1 MGEELAKG
9 FALSTAWVDG
19 DVKSWAEL
27 AAMWIEQDALDLV
40 AELSHIVG
48 KLAEALALI
57 EGPDC
62 SPEIILQQLALE
74 AERRPGDKS
83 GK

>member
-19 DVKSWAEL
+19 DMESWAEL

-40 AELSHIVG
+40 GELSHIVG
-48 KLAEALALI
+48 QMARALALI

-62 SPEIILQQLALE
+62 SPEIILQQLALD
-74 AERRPGDKS
+74 AES
-83 GK
+83 GSED

>member
-1 MGEELAKG
+1 MGEQLAKG

-19 DVKSWAEL
+19 DMESWAEL

-40 AELSHIVG
+40 GELSHIVG
-48 KLAEALALI
+48 QMAEALALI

-62 SPEIILQQLALE
+62 SPEIILQQLALD
-74 AERRPGDKS
+74 AGRPPSDG
-83 GK
+83 

>member
-19 DVKSWAEL
+19 DMASWTEL
-27 AAMWIEQDALDLV
+27 AAMWIDENALDLV
-40 AELSHIVG
+40 GELSHIIG
-48 KLAEALALI
+48 QMASALALI

-62 SPEIILQQLALE
+62 SPEIILQQLSLE
-74 AERRPGDKS
+74 AERPPSGD
-83 GK
+83 

>member
-9 FALSTAWVDG
+9 FALSTAWVD
-19 DVKSWAEL
+19 DDMDSWAEL

-40 AELSHIVG
+40 RELSHIVG
-48 KLAEALALI
+48 QMAQALALI
-57 EGPDC
+57 EGPEC

-74 AERRPGDKS
+74 AERPPS
-83 GK
+83 GT

>member
-19 DVKSWAEL
+19 DMASWTEL
-27 AAMWIEQDALDLV
+27 AAMWIDENALDLV
-40 AELSHIVG
+40 GELSHIIG
-48 KLAEALALI
+48 QMASALALI

-74 AERRPGDKS
+74 AERPPSDG
-83 GK
+83 

>member
-1 MGEELAKG
+1 MGDQLAKG

-19 DVKSWAEL
+19 DMESWAEL
-27 AAMWIEQDALDLV
+27 AVMWINEDALDLV
-40 AELSHIVG
+40 GELSHIIG
-48 KLAEALALI
+48 QMASALALI

-74 AERRPGDKS
+74 AERPPSDG
-83 GK
+83 

>member
-19 DVKSWAEL
+19 DMESWTEL

-40 AELSHIVG
+40 GELSHIVG
-48 KLAEALALI
+48 EMAQALALI
-57 EGPDC
+57 EGPEC
-62 SPEIILQQLALE
+62 SPEIILQQLALD
-74 AERRPGDKS
+74 AGRPPSDG
-83 GK
+83 

>member
-1 MGEELAKG
+1 MSEQLAKG

-19 DVKSWAEL
+19 DMESWAEL

-40 AELSHIVG
+40 GELSHIVG
-48 KLAEALALI
+48 QMACALALI

-62 SPEIILQQLALE
+62 SPEIILQQLALD
-74 AERRPGDKS
+74 AESASED
-83 GK
+83 

>member
-19 DVKSWAEL
+19 DMESWAEL
-27 AAMWIEQDALDLV
+27 AAMWIEKDALDLV
-40 AELSHIVG
+40 GELSHIVG
-48 KLAEALALI
+48 QMASALALI

-62 SPEIILQQLALE
+62 SPEIILQQLAVD
-74 AERRPGDKS
+74 AES
-83 GK
+83 GSED

>member
-19 DVKSWAEL
+19 DMESWAEL
-27 AAMWIEQDALDLV
+27 AATWIEQDALDLV
-40 AELSHIVG
+40 GELSHIVG
-48 KLAEALALI
+48 QMARALALI

-62 SPEIILQQLALE
+62 SPEIILQQLALD
-74 AERRPGDKS
+74 AESAPEE
-83 GK
+83 

>member
-1 MGEELAKG
+1 MGEQLARG

-19 DVKSWAEL
+19 DLESWAEL

-40 AELSHIVG
+40 GELSHIVG
-48 KLAEALALI
+48 QMARALALI

-62 SPEIILQQLALE
+62 SPEIILQQLALD
-74 AERRPGDKS
+74 AESAPEE
-83 GK
+83 

>member
-1 MGEELAKG
+1 MGEQLAKG

-19 DVKSWAEL
+19 DMESWAEL

-40 AELSHIVG
+40 GELSHIVG
-48 KLAEALALI
+48 QLAHALALI

-74 AERRPGDKS
+74 SDSEE
-83 GK
+83 

>member
-19 DVKSWAEL
+19 DMESWAEL
-27 AAMWIEQDALDLV
+27 AAMWINEDALDLV
-40 AELSHIVG
+40 GELSHIIG
-48 KLAEALALI
+48 QMASALALI

-74 AERRPGDKS
+74 AERPPSDG
-83 GK
+83 

>member
-1 MGEELAKG
+1 MGEQLAKG

-19 DVKSWAEL
+19 DLESWAEL

-40 AELSHIVG
+40 GELSHIVG
-48 KLAEALALI
+48 RMAHALALI

-62 SPEIILQQLALE
+62 SPEIILQQLALD
-74 AERRPGDKS
+74 AES
-83 GK
+83 GSDD